1 MERSQARSPSTM
13 TVLIV
18 GGGIGGLATALA
30 CQRHGIRSFA
40 FERTQQF
47 GEVGTGLILA
57 GNAVKALNKLGL
69 ADALHTSA
77 APLRFSCLRAWR
89 GDVLVEL
96 PMQEVMRRFGAST
109 VALHRAELQ
118 AALMTAL
125 EPGSLHMGMQGTTFE
140 QADEGVCVR
149 FASGDAVRGDLL
161 VGADGLYSVVR
172 SQLVGAAKPRYAG
185 YTAWRGVTAFR
196 VDQREEQTTF
206 ETWGVGKRFGFI
218 PLPGGRVSWFAVANS
233 PEGAREEDAEQEK
246 RRVLDLVSSCHAPA
260 RAVVA
265 ATEATA
271 ILRTDIYDRPALTS
285 WSQGRVT
292 LVGDA
297 AHPMTPNLGQ
307 GACQAIED
315 AYVLA
320 ESLTSAPTI
329 ASALQRY
336 ETRRINRANA
346 IVQRSWQQGRLAQLE
361 HPWAVKAR
369 DMVMRLIPAR
379 LLVKQMEWIVDN
391 RIS

>member
-1 MERSQARSPSTM
+1 MERSQARAPSSLR
-13 TVLIV
+13 VIIV

-30 CQRHGIRSFA
+30 CQRNGIRSFA

-47 GEVGTGLILA
+47 GEVGAGLILA

-77 APLRFSCLRAWR
+77 APLHFSSLRTWR

-96 PMQEVMRRFGAST
+96 PMQEVMRRYGTST

-118 AALMTAL
+118 AALVTAL
-125 EPGSLHMGMQGTTFE
+125 EPGSLRMHMQGIAFE
-140 QADEGVCVR
+140 QDEDGVYVR
-149 FASGDAVRGDLL
+149 FACGDVVRGDVL
-161 VGADGLYSVVR
+161 VGADGLFSVVR

-185 YTAWRGVTAFR
+185 YIAWRGVTAYR
-196 VDQREEQTTF
+196 MDQREEQTTF
-206 ETWGVGKRFGFI
+206 ETWGDGKRFGFI
-218 PLPGGRVSWFAVANS
+218 PLPQGRVSWFAVANA
-233 PEGAREEDAEQEK
+233 PEGAREKDAEQEK
-246 RRVLDLVSSCHAPA
+246 RKVLELVSSCHEPA

-336 ETRRINRANA
+336 EARRIHRANA

-361 HPWAVKAR
+361 HPWAVTMR
-369 DMVMRLIPAR
+369 DMVLRLIPPR
-379 LLVKQMEWIVDN
+379 LLLKQMEWIVDN
-391 RIS
+391 QI